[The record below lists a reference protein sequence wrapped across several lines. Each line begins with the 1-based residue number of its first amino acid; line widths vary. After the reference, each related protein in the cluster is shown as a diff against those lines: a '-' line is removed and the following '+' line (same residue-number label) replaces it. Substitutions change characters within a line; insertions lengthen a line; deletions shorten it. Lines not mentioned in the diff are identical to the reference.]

1 MQNNVQYTMY
11 NYVSRCLMNRKQER
25 EQAFI
30 LVFEKEFNDDSLNDI
45 LSLAE
50 EVRDIEADEYIKTVF
65 FGVFDNLDAIDEIIS
80 QYAVGWSIKRITKTA
95 LAILRLAIY
104 EMKFYIEIPVSVS
117 INEAVELAKK
127 YATKEDASFI
137 NGILSTVAKEITNA

>member
-1 MQNNVQYTMY
+1 MT
-11 NYVSRCLMNRKQER
+11 RKQAR
-25 EQAFI
+25 EEAFI
-30 LVFEKEFNDDSLNDI
+30 LIFEKSLNDNALEEI

-50 EVRDIEADEYIKTVF
+50 EVRDIKADEYVKKVF
-65 FGVFDNLDAIDEIIS
+65 FGVFDYLDDIDTIIS
-80 QYAVGWSIKRITKTA
+80 KNSVGWSIKRITKTA

-104 EMKFYIEIPVSVS
+104 EICYYDEIPVSVS

-137 NGILSTVAKEITNA
+137 NGILSTVAKSAE

>member
-1 MQNNVQYTMY
+1 MT
-11 NYVSRCLMNRKQER
+11 RKQAR
-25 EQAFI
+25 EEAFI
-30 LVFEKEFNDDSLNDI
+30 LIFEKEFNDYALEDI

-50 EVRDIEADEYIKTVF
+50 EVRDLKPDEYIKNVF
-65 FGVFDNLDAIDEIIS
+65 FGVFENLEKIDEIIS
-80 QYAVGWSIKRITKTA
+80 QNAVGWSIKRITKTA

-104 EMKFYIEIPVSVS
+104 EIKFYSEIPVSVS

-137 NGILSTVAKEITNA
+137 NGILSTVAKQNEDE

>member
-1 MQNNVQYTMY
+1 MT
-11 NYVSRCLMNRKQER
+11 RKQAR
-25 EQAFI
+25 EEAFI
-30 LVFEKEFNDDSLNDI
+30 LIFEKEFNDYALEDI

-50 EVRDIEADEYIKTVF
+50 EVRDLKPDEYIKNVF
-65 FGVFDNLDAIDEIIS
+65 FGVFENLEKIDEIIS
-80 QYAVGWSIKRITKTA
+80 QNAVGWSIKRITKTA

-104 EMKFYIEIPVSVS
+104 EIKFYSEISVSVS

-137 NGILSTVAKEITNA
+137 NGILSTVAKQNENE

>member
-1 MQNNVQYTMY
+1 MT
-11 NYVSRCLMNRKQER
+11 RKQAR
-25 EQAFI
+25 EEAFI
-30 LVFEKEFNDDSLNDI
+30 LIFEKEFNNDSLEDI

-50 EVRDIEADEYIKTVF
+50 EVRDIIADEYIKNVF
-65 FGVFDNLDAIDEIIS
+65 FGVFEKCDIIDEVIS
-80 QYAVGWSIKRITKTA
+80 QNAVGWSIKRITKTA

-104 EMKFYIEIPVSVS
+104 EIKFCADIPNAVS

-137 NGILSTVAKEITNA
+137 NGILSTVIKND

>member
-1 MQNNVQYTMY
+1 MY
-11 NYVSRCLMNRKQER
+11 IFESWCVMTRKQAR
-25 EQAFI
+25 EEAFI
-30 LVFEKEFNDDSLNDI
+30 LIFEKEFNDYALEDI

-50 EVRDIEADEYIKTVF
+50 EVRDLKPDEYIKNVF
-65 FGVFDNLDAIDEIIS
+65 FGVFENLEKIDEIIS
-80 QYAVGWSIKRITKTA
+80 QNAVGWSIKRITKPA

-104 EMKFYIEIPVSVS
+104 EIKFYSEIPVSVS

-137 NGILSTVAKEITNA
+137 NGILSTVAKQNENE